1 MVTREGVSA
10 SRPHG
15 RKRQRNSQLEN
26 TSTPGHPKEHPSA
39 LGATT
44 LAQHEAHLAPC
55 AAKFAQ
61 HEAHRA
67 PCATKFAQHEA
78 HPAPCATKFAQHRH
92 ASGVFAKK
100 LAQRAMNRDF

>member
-15 RKRQRNSQLEN
+15 RKCQRNSQLEN
-26 TSTPGHPKEHPSA
+26 TSTSGHPEEHPGA

-55 AAKFAQ
+55 AA
-61 HEAHRA
+61 
-67 PCATKFAQHEA
+67 KFAQHEA